1 MSIQTAY
8 DNPAAIDV
16 GKDFNINKSNQ
27 YEEGAMTY
35 YQLEKVR
42 QANSVIVAIS
52 NVLIKDMVDADTVV
66 GYRPQSKFQREQ
78 LLRGIDLLSTL
89 VEEEFEQ

>member
-1 MSIQTAY
+1 
-8 DNPAAIDV
+8 
-16 GKDFNINKSNQ
+16 
-27 YEEGAMTY
+27 MTY
-35 YQLEKVR
+35 HQREKVR

-78 LLRGIDLLSTL
+78 LLRGIDLLSNL
-89 VEEEFEQ
+89 VEQEITQ

>member
-8 DNPAAIDV
+8 DNPAAFDV
-16 GKDFNINKSNQ
+16 GKDFNINKNQ
-27 YEEGAMTY
+27 CEEGAMTY